1 MVRTSRARP
10 PSASGRVLLAWI
22 SLLGIVGR
30 SATQQVVDN
39 IQKLAPGAA
48 PNVKVRG
55 FCWITPGREMNRQ
68 RALGGGHPAED
79 DRRRSAS

>member
-1 MVRTSRARP
+1 M
-10 PSASGRVLLAWI
+10 
-22 SLLGIVGR
+22 
-30 SATQQVVDN
+30 DN